1 MGAKNYGIVI
11 PDANIDFM
19 INALVAA
26 DFGATGQRCL
36 STVVFVRNSKPWEE
50 KLLER
55 AKVLKASAGTEP
67 DADLG
72 PVISEQ
78 SFAYMTTPSAY
89 IAEAFVMKK
98 QFKEK
103 VIKKMD
109 TTKDHD
115 EIIKK
120 PKNTSSSSSSCGCFS
135 PIKMFKKVHPNSSS
149 TAPPSSDSA
158 P

>member
-1 MGAKNYGIVI
+1 
-11 PDANIDFM
+11 
-19 INALVAA
+19 
-26 DFGATGQRCL
+26 
-36 STVVFVRNSKPWEE
+36 
-50 KLLER
+50 
-55 AKVLKASAGTEP
+55 
-67 DADLG
+67 
-72 PVISEQ
+72 
-78 SFAYMTTPSAY
+78 MTTPSAY